1 MKKVG
6 VVLLS
11 ITFVFVA
18 LATIFTININQTL
31 LKPAFY
37 KKILSDNNAY
47 ERFLDTDPKFFVS
60 LFNDPESEQPDIFNK
75 DNLANAINSIGSNTL
90 KKIVETG
97 IDVALS
103 GFIKSDSLDQSIDLT
118 EIKSNLVSSGDE
130 ISIAFAETIPDS
142 YSLSTED
149 LSAPNL
155 GGLSVII
162 INIVLIVLLVI
173 LLASIWLLSES
184 WESRFKTLGILLF
197 VVSLPI
203 LVVSI
208 LALYVIPINFQ
219 VYPEIAELV
228 LDLVKS
234 LRDGF
239 ISLFLIEALVMGI
252 LALVLYVLAVV
263 VLKKS
268 DKLLPEEN

>member
-11 ITFVFVA
+11 IVFVFVA
-18 LATIFTININQTL
+18 LVTIFAININQTL
-31 LKPAFY
+31 LKPTFY
-37 KKILSDNNAY
+37 KKILNDNNAY

-60 LFNDPESEQPDIFNK
+60 LFDDPESEQPDLFNK
-75 DNLANAINSIGSNTL
+75 ENLANVINSIKPDTL
-90 KKIVETG
+90 QKIVETG
-97 IDVALS
+97 IDAALS
-103 GFIKSDSLDQSIDLT
+103 GFIRSDSLDQSIDLT
-118 EIKSNLVSSGDE
+118 EIKSNLASSGDE
-130 ISIAFAETIPDS
+130 ISIAFSETIPDS
-142 YSLSTED
+142 YSLLPRD
-149 LSAPNL
+149 IPIQNL
-155 GGLSVII
+155 GGLSMII
-162 INIVLIVLLVI
+162 VNVVLIVALVI

-197 VVSLPI
+197 VVSLPTLI
-203 LVVSI
+203 LSI

-228 LDLVKS
+228 LDLAQS

-252 LALVLYVLAVV
+252 LALVLYVVAVV
-263 VLKKS
+263 FLKKS